1 MDGGK
6 NLAVNKEN
14 HIKSLLKKI
23 YDKSYQK
30 EKFLQKK
37 IVEDLNIL

>member
-1 MDGGK
+1 MDRGK

-30 EKFLQKK
+30 ENFLQIK
-37 IVEDLNIL
+37 L